1 MTTSRPLR
9 HLSIRVP
16 WHDSEWDGTICSDPV
31 NNASCLRLRN
41 IHARRDDELESRL
54 SGKRI
59 DNLEPQQHPP
69 CVAERATFMAGFPI
83 IRHIQHPYAKTSDVH
98 KHYIPTPLH
107 LPPWSAGAVPF
118 RWLLREQAPQI
129 ADSNDLLYHDEP
141 EEEIRALMGFDSSW
155 VQDAD
160 NQRRLLDGFISA
172 VEPETSLAF
181 FYAKEVPLTEEP
193 GRVLV
198 GVARVTGYGDVIEYD
213 YRSDEDRPTRSMIWE
228 RPVQH
233 SLRAE
238 SVAGGFLLPYH
249 AALARASEDP
259 SFDPASLVVFAPDE
273 AFDRFSYGAE
283 HVTHDQAIAALL
295 AMIEGLRRAE
305 EALGSNHSS
314 EIRWAQDRLAELW
327 KLRGPYPGLG
337 AALDAFGLD
346 HPHLLAFRIL
356 ERLDEREDPWPAV
369 QAALDNPGSIGSEWV
384 GRLGPTAAKKLAKLP
399 DERGALLH
407 LLARFELT
415 GAQAKRMYVAE
426 ERAKSGI
433 EVTDAELLANP
444 YLLYEAD
451 RLSVDRIPVAVID
464 RGLFPD
470 PGVSAA
476 FPLPEPSA
484 MSEPQ
489 DPRRV
494 RALMVSVLE
503 SATGSG
509 HTLRAQDE
517 IVLDVRELAI
527 QPSCPIDSD
536 LLAVIGEDLEPT
548 IRPAQLADGQPA
560 FQLDRLALAKERIS
574 ETVRRRAM
582 AGKRHVVEADWVK
595 VLEGRLGSYDP
606 ADAAEARAREE
617 KAAALAEVAAARVS
631 VLVGPAGTGKTTLLT
646 ALCEQPAIQDAG
658 VTLLAPTGKARVQLE
673 RGLGAAAKIP
683 ARTIAQ
689 FLLPAGRYDP
699 ATGAY
704 SRSSEPPRVTGGTV
718 IIDEASMLTEE
729 QLDAVLDNVRQ
740 VDRLILVGDPRQL
753 PPIGAGRPFVDIVE
767 HLLQNLSTAFPRVG
781 PSYAELTVL
790 RRQREEAESEVSRHD
805 LALAQWFGGEA
816 PSAEAEEVW
825 GHVLAGGSSSTLRFE
840 QWDQPIEVFDLLKR
854 VLAEEV
860 AEISDEEDQAGFGA
874 SLGGSVSADYVY
886 YNQSTDRFGNGA
898 GVACEAWQVL
908 SPIRATGAGVTELNR
923 AIHRHFRADHIEQSI
938 NVRGWMR
945 RVPKPMGP
953 EGIVYGDKVMNIRNH
968 RHKDVWPEE
977 FPESST
983 LPPPLKFVANGE
995 IGMVVG
1001 QFKRKGQK
1009 FKVRKLEVEF
1019 STQSGAKYGFG
1030 KGYVPT
1036 EGDPILELAY
1046 AITVHKAQGS
1056 EFGTTFLIIPNPCRL
1071 LSRELLY
1078 TALTRQTKRVVVLHQ
1093 GPLSELLSYG
1103 SVGNSETARR
1113 YTNLFKDPQPVD
1125 IGGGR
1130 YLEDRLIHRTA
1141 DGTLVR
1147 SKSEVII
1154 ADALHAA
1161 GVQFSYETPFTGH
1174 DGTIRLP
1181 DFTIEDADT
1190 GEAYIWEHLG
1200 MLSNPDYARAWERK
1214 RAWYATSGV
1223 KETGGDVTLIVTSDD
1238 ERGGIDSGEVH
1249 KTVTRLF
1256 GSA

>member
-1 MTTSRPLR
+1 MTTSLPLR

-16 WHDSEWDGTICSDPV
+16 WHDAEWNGTICSEPV

-41 IHARRDDELESRL
+41 IHQRRDDELEARL

-59 DNLEPQQHPP
+59 DELEPQQQPP

-83 IRHIQHPYAKTSDVH
+83 IRHVQHPYAKSSDVH

-107 LPPWSAGAVPF
+107 LPAYSAAAVPF
-118 RWLLREQAPQI
+118 RWLLRSEAPEI
-129 ADSNDLLYHDEP
+129 AESCGLVYHDDP
-141 EEEIRALMGFDSSW
+141 EEDIRSLMGFDSSW
-155 VQDAD
+155 VQDVG
-160 NQRRLLDGFISA
+160 NQQRLLDGFISA

-213 YRSDEDRPTRSMIWE
+213 YRPGEAHPTQSMIWE

-233 SLRAE
+233 SLRPGATG
-238 SVAGGFLLPYH
+238 GGFLLPYH
-249 AALARASEDP
+249 DALERAAEDP
-259 SFDPASLVVFAPDE
+259 TFDPSPLVVFAPDE
-273 AFDRFSYGAE
+273 AFDQFSYGSE

-305 EALGSNHSS
+305 EALGRDRSA
-314 EIRWAQDRLAELW
+314 EIGWAQDRLAELW

-337 AALDAFGLD
+337 AALQAFGLG

-356 ERLDEREDPWPAV
+356 EGVGELDDPWPAV
-369 QAALDNPGSIGSEWV
+369 QAALDHPASIGPEWV
-384 GRLGPTAAKKLAKLP
+384 GRLGSTAAKKLAKLP
-399 DERGALLH
+399 DERRALLQ
-407 LLARFELT
+407 LLARFEVT
-415 GAQAKRMYVAE
+415 GHQATRMYVAE
-426 ERAKSGI
+426 ERAKAGI
-433 EVTDAELLANP
+433 EVTDAQILANP

-451 RLSVDRIPVAVID
+451 RFSIDPIPVAVID
-464 RGLFPD
+464 RGMFPD
-470 PGVSAA
+470 PGISAA
-476 FPLPEPSA
+476 SPLPTPSA

-494 RALMVSVLE
+494 RALMVTVLE
-503 SATGSG
+503 SATGAG
-509 HTLRAQDE
+509 HTLRSQDE
-517 IVLDVRELAI
+517 LVLGVRELAV
-527 QPSCPIDSD
+527 QPPCPVDSD
-536 LLAVIGEDLEPT
+536 LLAVIADELEPT
-548 IRPAQLADGQPA
+548 IRPAQLADGKPA
-560 FQLDRLALAKERIS
+560 FQLNRLALAKQNTS
-574 ETVRRRAM
+574 ETVRRRAG
-582 AGKRHVVEADWVK
+582 GKRHTVSADWES
-595 VLEGRLGSYDP
+595 VLEHRLGTYDP
-606 ADAAEARAREE
+606 SDEAEARARDE
-617 KAAALAEVAAARVS
+617 KAAALAELAAARVS

-646 ALCEQPAIQDAG
+646 ALCEQPAIQEAG

-683 ARTIAQ
+683 AKTIAQ
-689 FLLPAGRYDP
+689 FLVPTGRYEP
-699 ATGAY
+699 STGAY
-704 SRSSEPPRVTGGTV
+704 RRSSEPPSVTGGTV

-729 QLDAVLDNVRQ
+729 QLDAVLDNMKQ
-740 VDRLILVGDPRQL
+740 VDRLILVGDLRQL

-767 HLLQNLSTAFPRVG
+767 HLRHNLSSAFPRVG

-790 RRQREEAESEVSRHD
+790 RRQREEAEEEESRHD

-840 QWDQPIEVFDLLKR
+840 QWEQPNEVFDVLKR
-854 VLAEEV
+854 VLAEEID
-860 AEISDEEDQAGFGA
+860 EIADEEDQAGFGG
-874 SLGGSVSADYVY
+874 SLGGSVSGDYVY
-886 YNQSTDRFGNGA
+886 YNQSTDKFGDGA
-898 GVACEAWQVL
+898 GLACEAWQVL

-938 NVRGWMR
+938 KVRGWMR
-945 RVPKPMGP
+945 KVPKPMGP

-968 RHKDVWPEE
+968 RHKDVWPGE
-977 FPESST
+977 FAEGSK
-983 LPPPLKFVANGE
+983 LRDPLKFVANGE

-1009 FKVRKLEVEF
+1009 FQVRKLEVEF
-1019 STQSGAKYGFG
+1019 STQPGAKYGFG
-1030 KGYVPT
+1030 RGYVPT

-1046 AITVHKAQGS
+1046 AITVHKSQGS

-1093 GPLSELLSYG
+1093 GPLSGLLAYG
-1103 SVGNSETARR
+1103 SIGNSETARR
-1113 YTNLFKDPQPVD
+1113 YTNLFHDPQPVD
-1125 IGGGR
+1125 VGGGR

-1141 DGTLVR
+1141 NGTLVR

-1161 GVQFSYETPFTGH
+1161 GIDFTYETPFKGH

-1190 GEAYIWEHLG
+1190 GEVYIWEHLG

-1214 RAWYATSGV
+1214 KQWYAASGV
-1223 KETGGDVTLIVTSDD
+1223 KESGGEITLVLSQDD
-1238 ERGGIDSGEVH
+1238 DRGGIDSGAVH
-1249 KTVTRLF
+1249 ASVKRLR
-1256 GSA
+1256 SDS